1 VTARRSAGLPGPV
14 AELARRAAD
23 AVDPER
29 VVALARG
36 LVRVRSVYD
45 EAAGT
50 TEAEAARYVAEQLA
64 SAGFAPVVEEAAPGR
79 PNVIC
84 DFAGTS
90 FDPARHR
97 TLMLEGHT
105 DVVTEGDPAAW
116 SVPPFEGRIEPGP
129 SGEVVTGVLH
139 GRGSADMKAGVAA
152 AIAAVEAV
160 RRVAPDLPGRIRL
173 GIVADEEGMMLG
185 IKSFI
190 ANGWADEVSGAIVCE
205 PEENEICLFQ
215 KGAMRFHVRA
225 HGVMSHGAMPY
236 AGVNPIRGL
245 ADLVVALRDLERR
258 EQERLGEHEF
268 LGLPWITPTIL
279 MAPAKGEAQLNVMP
293 DEAYL
298 ALDVRTVPGQDHDAL
313 EEEIRSVARGLE
325 AATPR
330 LRFAVE
336 RFESRPWTSTDPH
349 DPLVAAV
356 EAVYE
361 PVLGTPPRYGGVPG
375 ATDGTFLWAW
385 KGVPIVTIGP
395 GDRTI
400 PHQVNEFVRL
410 PDVVAAARLYAAASV
425 AYLAS

>member
-1 VTARRSAGLPGPV
+1 VSRAAPSEPV
-14 AELARRAAD
+14 AALARRAAA
-23 AVDPER
+23 AVDPGR
-29 VVALARG
+29 VVALAQG

-45 EAAGT
+45 EARGT
-50 TEAEAARYVAEQLA
+50 TEAPAAEFVAAQLRA
-64 SAGFAPVVEEAAPGR
+64 AGFEPVVEEAAPGR

-84 DFAGTS
+84 DFAGS
-90 FDPARHR
+90 RFDPDNHR

-116 SVPPFEGRIEPGP
+116 RVPPFEGRIDPGP
-129 SGEVVTGVLH
+129 DGSPHTGVLH

-160 RRVAPDLPGRIRL
+160 RSVAPDLPGRIRL

-215 KGAMRFHVRA
+215 KGAMRLHVTAR
-225 HGVMSHGAMPY
+225 GVMSHGAMPY

-268 LGLPWITPTIL
+268 LGLPWITPTIVQ
-279 MAPAKGEAQLNVMP
+279 APAKGEAQLNVMP
-293 DEAYL
+293 EEAYM
-298 ALDVRTVPGQDHDAL
+298 ALDVRTVPGQDHA
-313 EEEIRSVARGLE
+313 ELE
-325 AATPR
+325 AQMNALARELEARTPR
-330 LRFAVE
+330 LSFAIE
-336 RFESRPWTSTDPH
+336 CFESRPWTATDPD

-356 EAVYE
+356 ESVY
-361 PVLGTPPRYGGVPG
+361 PDTIGTPPRYGGVPG
-375 ATDGTFLWAW
+375 ATDGTFLWAL
-385 KGVPIVTIGP
+385 KGIPIVTVGP

-400 PHQVNEFVRL
+400 PHQVDERVSL
-410 PDVVAAARLYAAASV
+410 ADTVAAARLYAAAAI